1 MILIPDFIV
10 ILGPVTSRKCD
21 TRQNIYRLMY
31 TFTSNTSNASICT
44 NDSVVTS
51 FSIQVC
57 SEPILSPKS
66 SFKRV
71 RTGIKPVYLVFRP
84 EPCVS
89 QSNNKLQHI
98 KIIQDGFFFKPF
110 TQRNLFWLLIL
121 LVCYY

>member
-1 MILIPDFIV
+1 MSNKFDSDIIGFGFDLKKKNMILIPDFIV

-51 FSIQVC
+51 FSTQVC

-71 RTGIKPVYLVFRP
+71 QTGIKPIAMNQY
-84 EPCVS
+84 
-89 QSNNKLQHI
+89 I
-98 KIIQDGFFFKPF
+98 
-110 TQRNLFWLLIL
+110 
-121 LVCYY
+121 